1 MAVFSKV
8 DGPKEFTIGS
18 CMQAAHT
25 HGYNLILW
33 AMVESPSTQV
43 NFDVTVV
50 LRALELVQRAKAA
63 CDF

>member
-33 AMVESPSTQV
+33 AMVERPST
-43 NFDVTVV
+43 
-50 LRALELVQRAKAA
+50 
-63 CDF
+63 